1 MNNLNIN
8 RAIIA
13 FWVLLACFTYPLY
26 SQSIQ
31 RTVIGLSLGRTYS
44 HNDLTAIMGQR
55 NNSYGTYKT
64 EGVGKAS
71 MKSYSFSSVFF
82 GGYEWDCVRLDLNYQ
97 NQLFNIEL
105 SHHFDNYN
113 DALNRRDNLLRAL
126 KSKYGEPYLPDEKTH
141 HWSDSQSDVSLGLK
155 RMQAMNNHYYYY
167 VFLMYDDATILKR
180 VASAMDDE
188 L

>member
-1 MNNLNIN
+1 MNNLGIN

-13 FWVLLACFTYPLY
+13 LLVLLASFTYPLY

-31 RTVIGLSLGRTYS
+31 RNVIGLSLGKTYS
-44 HNDLTAIMGQR
+44 HNDLTSIMGQR

-71 MKSYSFSSVFF
+71 MKRYSFSKVFF
-82 GGYEWDCVRLDLNYQ
+82 GGYEWQNVRFDLNYQ
-97 NQLFNIEL
+97 NQLFNIEF
-105 SHHFDNYN
+105 SQHFEDY
-113 DALNRRDNLLRAL
+113 DAARNRRDNLLSAL
-126 KSKYGEPYLPDEKTH
+126 KKKYGEPNHPDQETYY
-141 HWSDSQSDVSLGLK
+141 WSDGQSDIFLELE
-155 RMQAMNNHYYYY
+155 RLQAMNNNYYYY
-167 VFLMYDDATILKR
+167 VSLSYDDAAILQR